1 MFTHACQKISL
12 RVPCRGNDGMALL
25 AATVFIAI
33 AIVILGALTM
43 RVVNQERHVDY
54 FVDNEQVMLGIET
67 ALARSMQGLETTGS
81 GLIGSS
87 EIREGGQVVLP
98 TWDSAGVVPQTVPN
112 MPDVQY
118 FAYHVNWITD
128 GRDNNNDGVA
138 DNGSENGYHTLVAYA
153 RIVNPITGEASSARR
168 VETVYSST
176 NINVWNNAIFAGNGQ
191 AGGLINGNVSIH
203 GSVHLLGNN
212 LLTGAL
218 AVDALD
224 LSGTSLIHNNY
235 ADCPADLAARVPAL
249 PTTVFGGETISTLNA
264 KLRVKNG
271 LVGSSGNSEIGQPNV
286 AGNSY
291 KETMDGTYVTTGWSG
306 NQLTSAGGGRLHPTN
321 LYSDNGWDQT
331 YDLGNKVPFPT
342 LNDPWRDPVDGHF
355 VPDPYRGGNYS
366 HINYFSEVLIADPN
380 NQTDGIYN
388 GNITIAANQNFYWNA
403 TQNSTAYPGTP
414 QPTDDYIRFN
424 ADTNVME
431 INGQIRINGN
441 LIITRGSGNDKTI
454 HYTGRAAILV
464 NGDVTLN
471 TDLYSRN
478 ANGTTANSFPVNN
491 CFGIMATNNMTVGAL
506 SQLNLMGA
514 FYAGNQI
521 RCEKQTNVM
530 GTFVANYFD
539 MGTNV
544 PSIWQV
550 PELANNLP
558 LGMIGNYP
566 ILSIS
571 RTSWREF

>member
-235 ADCPADLAARVPAL
+235 ADC
-249 PTTVFGGETISTLNA
+249 
-264 KLRVKNG
+264 
-271 LVGSSGNSEIGQPNV
+271 
-286 AGNSY
+286 
-291 KETMDGTYVTTGWSG
+291 
-306 NQLTSAGGGRLHPTN
+306 
-321 LYSDNGWDQT
+321 
-331 YDLGNKVPFPT
+331 
-342 LNDPWRDPVDGHF
+342 
-355 VPDPYRGGNYS
+355 
-366 HINYFSEVLIADPN
+366 
-380 NQTDGIYN
+380 
-388 GNITIAANQNFYWNA
+388 
-403 TQNSTAYPGTP
+403 
-414 QPTDDYIRFN
+414 
-424 ADTNVME
+424 
-431 INGQIRINGN
+431 
-441 LIITRGSGNDKTI
+441 
-454 HYTGRAAILV
+454 
-464 NGDVTLN
+464 
-471 TDLYSRN
+471 
-478 ANGTTANSFPVNN
+478 
-491 CFGIMATNNMTVGAL
+491 
-506 SQLNLMGA
+506 
-514 FYAGNQI
+514 
-521 RCEKQTNVM
+521 
-530 GTFVANYFD
+530 
-539 MGTNV
+539 
-544 PSIWQV
+544 
-550 PELANNLP
+550 
-558 LGMIGNYP
+558 
-566 ILSIS
+566 
-571 RTSWREF
+571 